1 MARALVVLM
10 LVLLAPTAVRAQ
22 DDERFPEV
30 IDLPDGF
37 RPEGVVIGRGATIYA
52 GSLADGAIYAANL
65 RTGEGAILVPG
76 VSGRVTVGL
85 SYDRRNDT
93 IFAAGGATGKAY
105 AFSAA
110 TGETLA
116 EYTLTSS
123 TPTFVNDVIVTREA
137 AYFTDSN
144 RAVFYKLPLGKGGS
158 LPDQSQVQEIA
169 LGGDFTL
176 VPNAFNANGIEAT
189 ANGKDLIIVNSTQGA
204 LYKVDPA
211 SGVATLIDLG
221 GGSVVNGD
229 GILLRGRTLYVV
241 QNRLNQIAVVDLD
254 NKLTS
259 GTIVELLTDDDFD
272 IPTTVDSFGRALYAV
287 NARFGTTTPEDNSF
301 QIVRVEP

>member
-1 MARALVVLM
+1 MMVLM
-10 LVLLAPTAVRAQ
+10 VPAAANARGN
-22 DDERFPEV
+22 ERFPEV

-37 RPEGVVIGRGATIYA
+37 RPEGVVIGRGTTIYA

-65 RTGEGAILVPG
+65 RTGEGEILVPG
-76 VSGRVTVGL
+76 VSGRITVGL
-85 SYDRRNDT
+85 SYDRRSDT

-116 EYTLTSS
+116 EYTLSTS

-144 RAVFYKLPLGKGGS
+144 RAVFYKLPLGRRGS
-158 LPDQSQVQEIA
+158 LPDQSEVEEIA

-189 ANGKDLIIVNSTQGA
+189 ANGKSLIIVNSTQGA
-204 LYKVDPA
+204 LYRVDPENGEA
-211 SGVATLIDLG
+211 ALIDLG

-241 QNRLNQIAVVDLD
+241 QNRLNQIAVVELD
-254 NKLTS
+254 RSLES
-259 GTIVELLTDDDFD
+259 GAIVELLTDEDFD

-287 NARFGTTTPEDNSF
+287 NARFGTSTPEDNSF
-301 QIVRVEP
+301 QIVRVELN